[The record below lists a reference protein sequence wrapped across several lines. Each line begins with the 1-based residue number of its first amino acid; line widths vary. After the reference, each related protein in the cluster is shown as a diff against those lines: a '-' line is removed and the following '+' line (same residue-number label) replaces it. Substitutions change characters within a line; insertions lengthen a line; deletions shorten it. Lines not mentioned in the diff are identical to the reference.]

1 MADTKISAMP
11 SATTPLTG
19 AELVPL
25 VQSGVN
31 VRSTV
36 AGITQYNRTNFSN
49 YGGFSS
55 SVDQTGSISAG
66 TAMTF
71 NSTDVADGVTL
82 VSGTRL
88 TVPVTGTYNVQFSGQ
103 FENVENTQEIVTVW
117 FRINGVDVPKSATQ
131 ITIPAR
137 KSAGI
142 YGYGVA
148 SWNIFLDMTAG
159 QYVEIIWLPAVAT
172 LTLQALPAS
181 VSPAYPAIPSV
192 IATVNQVG

>member
-11 SATTPLTG
+11 SAVTPLTG

-31 VRSTV
+31 VQTPIST
-36 AGITQYNRTNFSN
+36 YNDFVRASYFN

-55 SVDQTGSISAG
+55 DADQTGSTTTG

-71 NSTDVADGVTL
+71 NSTDITDGVTV
-82 VSGTRL
+82 VSGSRL
-88 TVPVTGTYNVQFSGQ
+88 TVPVNGIYNIQFSAQ
-103 FENVENTQEIVTVW
+103 FENVENAQEIVTIW
-117 FRINGVDVPKSATQ
+117 FRVNGVDVPNSATQ

-142 YGYGVA
+142 YGYSVA
-148 SWNIFLDMTAG
+148 SWNIFLDLTAG
-159 QYVEIIWLPAVAT
+159 QYVEIMWLPAIAT
-172 LTLQALPAS
+172 VTIQHLPAS
-181 VSPAYPAIPSV
+181 VTPAYPAIPSV

>member
-1 MADTKISAMP
+1 MADTKISAMTA
-11 SATTPLTG
+11 ATTPLTG

-31 VRSTV
+31 VKATV
-36 AGITQYNRTNFSN
+36 ADFTDYSTGTFFNH
-49 YGGFSS
+49 GAFSS
-55 SVDQTGSISAG
+55 NVDQTGNITTG
-66 TAMTF
+66 TSMTF
-71 NSTDVADGVTL
+71 NSTDITDGVTL
-82 VSGTRL
+82 ASGSRL
-88 TVPVTGTYNVQFSGQ
+88 TVPVNGTYNIQFSAQ
-103 FENVENTQEIVTVW
+103 LENVENTQQDATIW
-117 FRINGVDVPKSATQ
+117 FRVNGTDVPKSATQ

-137 KSAGI
+137 KSANI

-159 QYVEIIWLPAVAT
+159 QYVEIMWLPTIAT

-181 VSPAYPAIPSV
+181 TTPAYPAIPSV

>member
-1 MADTKISAMP
+1 MADTKISAMAA
-11 SATTPLTG
+11 ATTPLTG

-25 VQSGVN
+25 VQGGVN

-55 SVDQTGSISAG
+55 DVDQTGSITAG

-71 NSTDVADGVTL
+71 TSTDVADGVTL
-82 VSGTRL
+82 ASGTRL
-88 TVPVTGTYNVQFSGQ
+88 TVPVDGTYNVQFSAQ
-103 FENVENTQEIVTVW
+103 FQNVENAQQDATIW
-117 FRINGVDVPKSATQ
+117 FRVNGVDVPKSATQ

-148 SWNIFLDMTAG
+148 AWNIFLDLTAG
-159 QYVEIIWLPAVAT
+159 QYVEIMWLPTIAT
-172 LTLQALPAS
+172 LNIQALPAS
-181 VSPAYPAIPSV
+181 TSPAYPAIPSV